1 MKTLRITTTKEMQQ
15 FCKEILKKS
24 GAVYLNYEGIN
35 FEDYKT
41 KAVTLFKIQNDE
53 KLFISD
59 YDRSFINLIANNKV
73 DTNITLS
80 YILDK
85 NGLMEE
91 HNLYMHKVTYFLFSG
106 KKHSQGLLYC
116 NVGYRDSNVY

>member
-59 YDRSFINLIANNKV
+59 YDRSFISLIANNKI

-80 YILDK
+80 YTLDR
-85 NGLMEE
+85 NSL
-91 HNLYMHKVTYFLFSG
+91 VTYFLFSG

-116 NVGYRDSNVY
+116 SVGYRDSNVY